1 MVERRESCVVRILL
15 QVVGGGASADG
26 GGRGVGRGIW
36 AGKRL
41 NGWVEE
47 EGGRG
52 GEEHFPHELLLRFWA
67 EVAVHGGLDLE

>member
-1 MVERRESCVVRILL
+1 MGRE
-15 QVVGGGASADG
+15 
-26 GGRGVGRGIW
+26 
-36 AGKRL
+36 RL